1 MAACYWGGYMA
12 SQDNNRRPLK
22 SRGTGWAGWI
32 TQALLRTPITPNQIS
47 LIGIGFAGG
56 GAWAML
62 CAPQSAW
69 LWLAGAVGIQLRLLS
84 NMMDGLVAVEGQ
96 RGSPTGALYNELPD
110 RIQDALLLVAA
121 GYAAGSDWLGWLAA
135 ALAISAAYV
144 RAVGASLGFGQ
155 DYRGP
160 MAKPHRMAALT
171 LGALGNFGFALAGQ
185 PSAVMFWTLA
195 AICAGTVIT
204 LIRRTRRIAA
214 LLSEAK
220 L

>member
-1 MAACYWGGYMA
+1 MQT
-12 SQDNNRRPLK
+12 SDENRRPLK
-22 SRGTGWAGWI
+22 SRGTGWAGML
-32 TQALLRTPITPNQIS
+32 TRLLLKTPITPNQIS
-47 LIGIGFAGG
+47 LIGIAFAGG

-62 CAPQSAW
+62 CAPQSLW
-69 LWLAGAVGIQLRLLS
+69 LWLAGALGIQLRLLS

-121 GYAAGSDWLGWLAA
+121 GYAAGVDWIGWTAA

-171 LGALGNFGFALAGQ
+171 LGALASLGVALAGQ
-185 PSAVMFWTLA
+185 EFPTMYLTLA
-195 AICAGTVIT
+195 VICAGTVIT
-204 LIRRTRRIAA
+204 LIRRTSRIAG
-214 LLSEAK
+214 LLKDAA
-220 L
+220 